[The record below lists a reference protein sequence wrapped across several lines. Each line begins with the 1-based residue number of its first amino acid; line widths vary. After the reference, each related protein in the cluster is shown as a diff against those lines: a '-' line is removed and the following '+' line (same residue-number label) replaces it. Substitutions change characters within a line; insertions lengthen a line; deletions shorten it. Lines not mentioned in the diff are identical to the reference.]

1 MVRVHLCPP
10 FPFLFAKK
18 RKGNKRKKRLPYD
31 MHFKSVYQEIS
42 KRNLIYLLI
51 SVLER
56 EQRTKKQLE
65 NRIERKQDENEE
77 TTSK

>member
-1 MVRVHLCPP
+1 MPTTC
-10 FPFLFAKK
+10 FE
-18 RKGNKRKKRLPYD
+18 GKRKKLLIKNR
-31 MHFKSVYQEIS
+31 YQEI
-42 KRNLIYLLI
+42 RNYLLI

-77 TTSK
+77 TTSKYEETTRRRNSESRVKDTTNS

>member
-1 MVRVHLCPP
+1 M
-10 FPFLFAKK
+10 
-18 RKGNKRKKRLPYD
+18 
-31 MHFKSVYQEIS
+31 
-42 KRNLIYLLI
+42 IYLLI

>member
-1 MVRVHLCPP
+1 M
-10 FPFLFAKK
+10 
-18 RKGNKRKKRLPYD
+18 
-31 MHFKSVYQEIS
+31 
-42 KRNLIYLLI
+42 IYLLI

-56 EQRTKKQLE
+56 EQKTKKQLE

>member
-1 MVRVHLCPP
+1 
-10 FPFLFAKK
+10 
-18 RKGNKRKKRLPYD
+18 

>member
-1 MVRVHLCPP
+1 M
-10 FPFLFAKK
+10 
-18 RKGNKRKKRLPYD
+18 NKLPYG

>member
-1 MVRVHLCPP
+1 ML
-10 FPFLFAKK
+10 KK
-18 RKGNKRKKRLPYD
+18 EKETKEKRDCLKD

-65 NRIERKQDENEE
+65 NRIERKQEENEE
-77 TTSK
+77 NTSK

>member
-1 MVRVHLCPP
+1 
-10 FPFLFAKK
+10 
-18 RKGNKRKKRLPYD
+18 
-31 MHFKSVYQEIS
+31 
-42 KRNLIYLLI
+42 LI

>member
-1 MVRVHLCPP
+1 
-10 FPFLFAKK
+10 
-18 RKGNKRKKRLPYD
+18 

-56 EQRTKKQLE
+56 EQRTKSSLKTE
-65 NRIERKQDENEE
+65 
-77 TTSK
+77 